1 MKHKVKYAGIA
12 VMESDNIKKLS
23 FHTSGAI
30 DRPVGL
36 WMKVPGRALFNF
48 IKLPRT
54 FSKINALRYLLQ
66 HKDFKLPMYQKFLR
80 DQIERR
86 INGET
91 INPRQGMPIRRNGHR
106 LPPQI
111 LRSRSS
117 VTDQHQRGRPIPVFL
132 FFFVHTTPPFFAHI
146 NVGYLT

>member
-12 VMESDNIKKLS
+12 IIESGDIKKLS
-23 FHTSGAI
+23 FHTSGAK

-54 FSKINALRYLLQ
+54 LSKINAARYLLQ
-66 HKDFKLPMYQKFLR
+66 HKDFKLPVYQKFLR
-80 DQIERR
+80 EQIERR

-91 INPRQGMPIRRNGHR
+91 INPRQGMPIRREGR
-106 LPPQI
+106 QQQPQTQF
-111 LRSRSS
+111 SAVEES
-117 VTDQHQRGRPIPVFL
+117 
-132 FFFVHTTPPFFAHI
+132 A
-146 NVGYLT
+146 